1 MTVELDDDTSALVE
15 SVTTFLN
22 DLDDGTREAAEVIKW
37 AIGAAISIRPDI
49 VKALASEM
57 PNEGDN

>member
-1 MTVELDDDTSALVE
+1 MPVELDQETADLVTG
-15 SVTTFLN
+15 VTTYLN
-22 DLDDGTREAAEVIKW
+22 NLDGGTREAAEVIKW

-57 PNEGDN
+57 PAEGDN